1 MFTSA
6 SSNVFLFC
14 LAGAFHACYSVF
26 RKIHVFVFSALLRRR
41 SLVVILAG
49 RVSLGSE
56 NKNPEIST
64 VVEFCFQRITAAD
77 FLTHV

>member
-1 MFTSA
+1 
-6 SSNVFLFC
+6 
-14 LAGAFHACYSVF
+14 
-26 RKIHVFVFSALLRRR
+26 VFVFSALLRRR

-64 VVEFCFQRITAAD
+64 VIEFCFQRITAAD